1 MQYIPYKELIK
12 QKRLEYYNK
21 NKEEIKQ
28 KARDKYNLLSPEEK
42 RNGKNIKKNGLK
54 ICRLKKKNN

>member
-1 MQYIPYKELIK
+1 MQYVPCKEFIK

-28 KARDKYNLLSPEEK
+28 KARDKYNLLSPEGK
-42 RNGKNIKKNGLK
+42 KTGKNIKKNVLK
-54 ICRLKKKNN
+54 IYLLKKKNN

>member
-1 MQYIPYKELIK
+1 MSTNNECNVQYIPCKEFIK

-28 KARDKYNLLSPEEK
+28 KARDKYNLLSLEEK
-42 RNGKNIKKNGLK
+42 KETAR
-54 ICRLKKKNN
+54 R